1 MKIAIIGLG
10 PTWIEYINATEAR
23 GGTKYDQVWAINNA
37 GNVIQCDLVFHM
49 DDLKVQEKR
58 ALAGNEKIGNMLE
71 WMRKGEVPI
80 MTSNPYPKYPSAL
93 EFPLEKVIH
102 KWGVAYF
109 NSTPAYALA
118 YAAYLGAKE
127 IALYGMDYNW
137 AGASE
142 VEPGRACLEFW
153 CGLLMAHGIQIKVP
167 KGTSLLDQNK
177 EHSFYGYDGRKVLM
191 HPDENGKLKLEFG
204 EIDVSDLPS
213 GEEMERRYAHDG
225 SLVQ

>member
-1 MKIAIIGLG
+1 MKIAIVGLG
-10 PTWIEYINATEAR
+10 PTWIEYVNATEAR
-23 GGTKYDQVWAINNA
+23 GGTKYDQVWTVNS
-37 GNVIQCDLVFHM
+37 GGGVIKSDLVFHM

-58 ALAGNEKIGNMLE
+58 AEAGNEKIGNMLK
-71 WMRKGEVPI
+71 WMKDGQVPI
-80 MTSNPYPKYPSAL
+80 MTSTLYPTYPSAI
-93 EFPLEKVIH
+93 EFPLERVIQ

-118 YAAYLGAKE
+118 YAAMLGAKE

-167 KGTSLLDQNK
+167 QGTTLLDQNK
-177 EHSFYGYDGRKVLM
+177 PHSFYGYDGRKVLM
-191 HPDENGKLKLEFG
+191 HPDENGKLKFEFG

-213 GEEMERRYAHDG
+213 AEEMERRYDHG
-225 SLVQ
+225 SLLQ